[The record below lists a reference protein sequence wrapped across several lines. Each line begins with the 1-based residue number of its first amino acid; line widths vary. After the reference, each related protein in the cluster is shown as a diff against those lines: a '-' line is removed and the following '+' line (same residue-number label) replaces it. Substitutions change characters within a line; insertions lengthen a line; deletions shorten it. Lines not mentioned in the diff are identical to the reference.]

1 MSVKKLIF
9 SAASSILLLQFV
21 VPLLGID
28 SVLSVVGAAN
38 IVVVAVFCVSTAG
51 LIAEGCISLI
61 NTSKNFSLHGPR
73 ANSEQPALEEAPV
86 VPSVQ
91 SSSVGVEA
99 KSEIPGTV
107 GGSISS
113 ASTQPKR
120 REAKNHVDVL
130 LGKEAVA

>member
-1 MSVKKLIF
+1 
-9 SAASSILLLQFV
+9 
-21 VPLLGID
+21 
-28 SVLSVVGAAN
+28 
-38 IVVVAVFCVSTAG
+38 
-51 LIAEGCISLI
+51 AEGCISLI
-61 NTSKNFSLHGPR
+61 NTSKNFSLHRPG

-120 REAKNHVDVL
+120 KQTKNHVDVL